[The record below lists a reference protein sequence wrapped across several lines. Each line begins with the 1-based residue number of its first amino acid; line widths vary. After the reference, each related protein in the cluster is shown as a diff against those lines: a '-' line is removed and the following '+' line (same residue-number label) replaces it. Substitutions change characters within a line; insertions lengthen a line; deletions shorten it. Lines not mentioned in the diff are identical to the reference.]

1 MSFAH
6 LGTLAF
12 GPRMRIERYR
22 LDNGLMLLVQPDR
35 SAPVASFQTWFR
47 VGSRHERPGKTGIAH
62 LFEHL
67 MFGATKTRPH
77 GELDRVLE
85 EAGVD
90 NNAAT
95 YLDWTFYVDSLPSE
109 ALELVATLES
119 DRMENLLLEEGPL
132 EREREVVL
140 NERRETVD
148 DDVDGAIS
156 EALSLRA
163 FERHGYRHPTIGFA
177 DDIAGLTL
185 ADCQA
190 FYANHYAPNNATIVI
205 AGDVDPDAAARL
217 VARRYGHMAPGQPP
231 PEDDRREPEP
241 QAERRERLEM
251 PTDSAQL
258 VVGYRA
264 PAMAAADHPA
274 VVVLSEILFGGRG
287 SRMHRRLVEEL
298 ELASEVDA
306 YAGFFRDPC
315 LWEMQA
321 VAREEVDLEALA
333 AAFDAVVAE
342 VRRAPVSAAELE
354 RACARIELSTLQGI
368 VGVTG
373 RAEQIGFCET
383 VVGDPAVFFERLDRY
398 RALSPPDLL
407 EAAERYLAPERRTV
421 LEILPGE
428 EDLDA
433 EDEEDDA

>member
-1 MSFAH
+1 MRH
-6 LGTLAF
+6 LGGIDF

-22 LDNGLMLLVQPDR
+22 FDNGLSLLVQPDR
-35 SAPVASFQTWFR
+35 RAPVASYQTWFR

-67 MFGATKTRPH
+67 MFGGTKSRPH
-77 GELDRVLE
+77 GQLDRILE

-109 ALELVATLES
+109 ALELVAELES
-119 DRMENLLLEEGPL
+119 DRMANLVLEEGAL

-156 EALSLRA
+156 EALHLEA

-177 DDIAGLTL
+177 EDIAGLTL
-185 ADCQA
+185 EDCRA
-190 FYANHYAPNNATIVI
+190 FYASHYAPNNATIVI
-205 AGDVDPDAAARL
+205 AGDVDPEAAARL
-217 VARRYGHMAPGQPP
+217 VEKHYGHMEPGRLIA
-231 PEDDRREPEP
+231 EDDRPEP
-241 QAERRERLEM
+241 PRDGERRRLLEM

-258 VVGYRA
+258 VMGYPA
-264 PAMAAADHPA
+264 PAMGDPDHPA

-287 SRMHRRLVEEL
+287 SRMHRRLVEER

-321 VAREEVDLEALA
+321 VARDDAELEAVA
-333 AAFDAVVAE
+333 EAFDAVIDE
-342 VRRAPVSAAELE
+342 VRRAPVTDAELA

-383 VVGDPAVFFERLDRY
+383 VLADPAVLFERLARY
-398 RALSPPDLL
+398 RALEPGDLRA
-407 EAAERYLAPERRTV
+407 AAERYLAPERRTV
-421 LEILPGE
+421 IEVVPDEGDDEE
-428 EDLDA
+428 EDEA
-433 EDEEDDA
+433 

>member
-1 MSFAH
+1 MTARH
-6 LGTLAF
+6 LGGIDF

-22 LDNGLMLLVQPDR
+22 LDNGLTLLVQPDR
-35 SAPVASFQTWFR
+35 RAPVASYQTWFR
-47 VGSRHERPGKTGIAH
+47 VGSRHERAGKTGIAH

-67 MFGATKTRPH
+67 MFGGTKSRPH
-77 GELDRVLE
+77 GELDRILE

-109 ALELVATLES
+109 ALELVAELES
-119 DRMENLLLEEGPL
+119 DRMAHLVLEEGAL

-148 DDVDGAIS
+148 DDVDGAVS
-156 EALSLRA
+156 EALHLEA

-177 DDIAGLTL
+177 EDIAGLTL
-185 ADCQA
+185 EDCRA
-190 FYANHYAPNNATIVI
+190 FYASHYAPNNATIVI
-205 AGDVDPDAAARL
+205 AGDVDPEAAADL
-217 VARRYGHMAPGQPP
+217 VVRRYGHMAPGELPAEAP
-231 PEDDRREPEP
+231 RPEP
-241 QAERRERLEM
+241 PQRGERRRLLEM

-258 VVGYRA
+258 VIGYHA
-264 PAMAAADHPA
+264 PAMGDPDHAA

-287 SRMHRRLVEEL
+287 SRMHRRLVEDR

-306 YAGFFRDPC
+306 YAGFFQEPC

-321 VAREEVDLEALA
+321 VARDDAELEALA
-333 AAFDAVVAE
+333 EAFDAVIDE
-342 VRRAPVSAAELE
+342 VRSAPVTDAELA

-383 VVGDPAVFFERLDRY
+383 VLGDPAVLFDRLARY
-398 RALSPPDLL
+398 RALEPRDLRA
-407 EAAERYLAPERRTV
+407 AAERYLAPAQRTV
-421 LEILPGE
+421 IEVVPDEG
-428 EDLDA
+428 DDD
-433 EDEEDDA
+433 DEEDEA